1 MYEQKV
7 LYLLSWRQRQS
18 KQTIDTVTDTKTPE
32 EKQHEAK
39 QFEAGKYLAGETQF
53 HSCYRVIVNK
63 FNKALCTMHYQLS
76 AAPLR
81 EPSKAYILYMYMLMD
96 TGIDNWCVMD
106 YQGLGIH
113 L

>member
-39 QFEAGKYLAGETQF
+39 QFEAGK
-53 HSCYRVIVNK
+53 
-63 FNKALCTMHYQLS
+63 
-76 AAPLR
+76 
-81 EPSKAYILYMYMLMD
+81 
-96 TGIDNWCVMD
+96 
-106 YQGLGIH
+106 
-113 L
+113 